1 MNELSFYEDNT
12 VDFGTVSICECDRD
26 CHTESDH
33 DCYDD

>member
-1 MNELSFYEDNT
+1 MEELSMYEDSGT
-12 VDFGTVSICECDRD
+12 DFGMALVCDCDRD